1 MTRLYRCWRFGDSG
15 QPYGHNENDLG
26 NAGMIVTVV
35 GLSAG
40 FCTTVS
46 FLPQVLK
53 TWRTRSTADISLGMF
68 LVFTI
73 GCTLWL
79 LYGILQRDI
88 AIILPNTLTIV
99 LSTIIL
105 ACKFRYG

>member
-1 MTRLYRCWRFGDSG
+1 MTT
-15 QPYGHNENDLG
+15 
-26 NAGMIVTVV
+26 TVV
-35 GLSAG
+35 GLMAG
-40 FCTTVS
+40 FCTTIS

-53 TWRTRSTADISLGMF
+53 TWRTRSTEDISLAMF
-68 LVFTI
+68 FVFTL

-88 AIILPNTLTIV
+88 AIILPNTVTIV

-105 ACKFRYG
+105 ACKVRYG